1 MAAWHDLDRGRNSPI
16 SSVGMPIDPW
26 PLIRKR
32 TSMTRTNALHVVVH
46 GRSGGAVPAC
56 IHSLI
61 SELTERRQ
69 APIHL
74 EALTAES
81 IPPTSAQ
88 PVFLVPLLLWPGAHV
103 RHDLPAIR
111 RRLRAAGNDVTMLP
125 FLGAW
130 PLWWQLVACLLDVN
144 AAQSAVLVHHP
155 LRPGVADRFLA
166 NLSNRLDRPLVAL
179 DRWAAYQHAYPKA
192 VPLPIALA
200 PNRMTEALREAEGLP
215 PLLDH
220 SLIRQGLIDLLAAL
234 P

>member
-1 MAAWHDLDRGRNSPI
+1 
-16 SSVGMPIDPW
+16 MPIDPW

-32 TSMTRTNALHVVVH
+32 TSMARANALHLVVH

-61 SELTERRQ
+61 SELRERRQ
-69 APIHL
+69 APIQL
-74 EALTAES
+74 ETLTADS
-81 IPPTSAQ
+81 IPPKSVE
-88 PVFLVPLLLWPGAHV
+88 PVLLVPLLLWPGAHV
-103 RHDLPAIR
+103 RQDLPAIR
-111 RRLRAAGNDVTMLP
+111 RRLRLAGNDVTMLP

-130 PLWWQLVACLLDVN
+130 PLWWQLVASLLDVT
-144 AAQSAVLVHHP
+144 AAQTAVLVHHP
-155 LRPGVADRFLA
+155 LRSGVADRFLA
-166 NLSNRLDRPLVAL
+166 HLSNRLERPLIAL
-179 DRWAAYQHAYPKA
+179 DRWAAYQNAHPGS

-200 PNRMTEALREAEGLP
+200 PNRMTEALSEADGLP